1 MLQGLASLLRDL
13 VLAGTAPDR
22 LELTSFSP
30 QFRPQLPE
38 LARGIGKARLLLW
51 QAQLKGSEQQ
61 LRHSVNPR
69 LWLEVLLLGLLAET
83 HLQAAP
89 AAAPA
94 QPVAAPAAAAQPVV
108 ARAVTTHSAQ
118 SGAVQSGTLAPA
130 PAVDAR
136 AEATNETSPEAPLKT
151 NPDARGETNLGELWQ
166 QILAGLEL
174 PSTRMLLSQQAQ
186 LVRLDERRA
195 VVTVAGNWMA
205 MVQSR
210 LPLLEKAMASALGS
224 PRQLVLEGG
233 GEMPAQ
239 PPQPPKATVPAPA
252 SQARTA
258 PAPLPTPTPSSS
270 APVSAP
276 AQVPTPTPIASPG
289 PASAVA
295 IAPPQQEVVPQV
307 KADPRDGG
315 PPPMAAPLDEKAK
328 RLADF
333 FNGEVIEMDGPLDGQ
348 LDGPGDPA
356 GLDAA

>member
-1 MLQGLASLLRDL
+1 
-13 VLAGTAPDR
+13 
-22 LELTSFSP
+22 
-30 QFRPQLPE
+30 
-38 LARGIGKARLLLW
+38 
-51 QAQLKGSEQQ
+51 
-61 LRHSVNPR
+61 
-69 LWLEVLLLGLLAET
+69 LLLGLLAET

-94 QPVAAPAAAAQPVV
+94 QPVV
-108 ARAVTTHSAQ
+108 ARAVTTQAAQ
-118 SGAVQSGTLAPA
+118 SGAVQSGTSAPA

-210 LPLLEKAMASALGS
+210 LPLLENAMASALGS

-239 PPQPPKATVPAPA
+239 PPKATVPAPP
-252 SQARTA
+252 SSA
-258 PAPLPTPTPSSS
+258 PAP
-270 APVSAP
+270 AP
-276 AQVPTPTPIASPG
+276 AQAPTPITTRGPAG
-289 PASAVA
+289 APASA
-295 IAPPQQEVVPQV
+295 PPQREVAPQV
-307 KADPRDGG
+307 NAAPRDGG

-333 FNGEVIEMDGPLDGQ
+333 FNGEVVEMDGALDGQ
-348 LDGPGDPA
+348 LHGTGDPA